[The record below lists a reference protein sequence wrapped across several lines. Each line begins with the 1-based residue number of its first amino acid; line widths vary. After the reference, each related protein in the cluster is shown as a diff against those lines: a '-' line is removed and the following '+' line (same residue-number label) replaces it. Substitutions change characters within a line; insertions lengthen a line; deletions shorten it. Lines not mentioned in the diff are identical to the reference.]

1 MTISLQV
8 SSMVCDG
15 CVSIVKDA
23 IISQEPTAKVEI
35 NLENKNVQ
43 VDTQVSEATIR
54 QIITAAGHTVE

>member
-8 SSMVCDG
+8 PSMVCDG

-23 IISQEPTAKVEI
+23 IINQEPNAKVDI
-35 NLENKNVQ
+35 DLDNKNVR

-54 QIITAAGHTVE
+54 QIITSAGHTVD

>member
-1 MTISLQV
+1 
-8 SSMVCDG
+8 
-15 CVSIVKDA
+15 VKDA